1 MEKPQYTISDI
12 TIKYLPE
19 GTYFGRCLSLESG
32 SNGILFWVKIEHII
46 PFKGYNKYKKIK
58 VKLNDLDAIN
68 SLLARNS
75 RWFYFKLNDNGIHSV
90 NPIVLP

>member
-1 MEKPQYTISDI
+1 
-12 TIKYLPE
+12 
-19 GTYFGRCLSLESG
+19 
-32 SNGILFWVKIEHII
+32 I

-68 SLLARNS
+68 SLLTRNS
-75 RWFYFKLNDNGIHSV
+75 RWFYFKLNDDGIHSV